1 MDVSLSLD
9 GLNKIYYAGD
19 YIQGA
24 VLIINKAKATQKFD
38 LQIKVV
44 GYYTFKNSKENPP
57 KLQALQFYKKTHT
70 SLTDQYSTIG
80 ANNSY
85 RFKFPLT
92 SDGCEPSYDKLYE
105 SYFGVAVSIIY
116 EVHAE
121 VISNGKQ
128 FPSKKTKMLVLV
140 PGQGINPRF
149 GRKRVNY
156 QFNLNPKKIE
166 SNKLENQSLMP
177 QFEIFGFLENVN
189 CCVDK
194 PFNGFLNIKECSGQ
208 IKSIELQFLRNEK
221 ILYKDLQGTSEVSE
235 IQNLQIGEGDVIRN
249 LEIPIF
255 MTFPRGF
262 CCANLETKDAC
273 ISFEMNLI
281 IVLVNGVV
289 IMENYPVN
297 LWRG

>member
-1 MDVSLSLD
+1 MEVSLSLD
-9 GLNKIYYAGD
+9 SLNKIYYAGD
-19 YIQGA
+19 FIQGS
-24 VLIINKAKATQKFD
+24 VLIINKSKSTIKYD
-38 LQIKVV
+38 LFIKVT
-44 GYYTFKNSKENPP
+44 GYYTFRNTKENPP
-57 KLQALQFYKKTHT
+57 KMKGVPFYKK
-70 SLTDQYSTIG
+70 SFKVLTEQYSTIG

-85 RFKFPLT
+85 RFKYPLT
-92 SDGCEPSYDKLYE
+92 SDGCEENLTSLYE
-105 SYFGVAVSIIY
+105 SYHGVSVSVGYEISAKAVSMGKEY
-116 EVHAE
+116 E
-121 VISNGKQ
+121 
-128 FPSKKTKMLVLV
+128 SKKPKILVLV
-140 PGQGINPRF
+140 PGQGINSKF

-166 SNKLENQSLMP
+166 SIKLTEQNLMP
-177 QFEIFGFLENVN
+177 NFEIDCFLENIN

-194 PFNGFLNIKECSGQ
+194 PFNGFCNIKECSTQ

-221 ILYKDLQGTSEVSE
+221 ILSKEFEGISEVSE
-235 IQNLQIGEGDVIRN
+235 IQNLQIGDGDVIRN
-249 LEIPIF
+249 LEIPVF

-262 CCANLETKDAC
+262 CCATLENKDVC

>member
-1 MDVSLSLD
+1 
-9 GLNKIYYAGD
+9 
-19 YIQGA
+19 
-24 VLIINKAKATQKFD
+24 
-38 LQIKVV
+38 
-44 GYYTFKNSKENPP
+44 
-57 KLQALQFYKKTHT
+57 
-70 SLTDQYSTIG
+70 
-80 ANNSY
+80 
-85 RFKFPLT
+85 
-92 SDGCEPSYDKLYE
+92 
-105 SYFGVAVSIIY
+105 
-116 EVHAE
+116 
-121 VISNGKQ
+121 
-128 FPSKKTKMLVLV
+128 MLVLV

-262 CCANLETKDAC
+262 CCANLETKDAS